1 MCTDC
6 SDAPWMKRFRKA
18 CCYFLPIVLLNQKA
32 DSVLFL
38 PVCDQSAWSES
49 LDRGGP
55 AAGSEGDIGP
65 QPSAQR
71 ADKAAGERHVLIERS
86 QSVTGETLALLY
98 VSVPLPLQ

>member
-6 SDAPWMKRFRKA
+6 SYVPWMKRFRNA
-18 CCYFLPIVLLNQKA
+18 CRYFPPIVLLNQKA
-32 DSVLFL
+32 DNVLFL
-38 PVCDQSAWSES
+38 PVCDQSAGSES

-71 ADKAAGERHVLIERS
+71 AD
-86 QSVTGETLALLY
+86 
-98 VSVPLPLQ
+98 